1 MNYYYKNDILK
12 EQKYLIGIEPVI
24 DMRNFVLLLVV
35 NLACKTAMCDP
46 SYPDFKIASL
56 PFEYRD
62 IIEKIMHEENG
73 VDMEFSSIIPIYSY
87 YENQREW
94 EIKLGKMIKE
104 VLKEENL
111 KHDFDLEYNCLRVYF
126 TEEKINTIL
135 NQCDSMLLEVMN
147 RFSNLINDYSFDRN
161 ERIEN
166 REFERTINRLKY
178 ETEKRNRN
186 ILMIRKPIK

>member
-1 MNYYYKNDILK
+1 MNYYDKNDILK

-24 DMRNFVLLLVV
+24 DMRNFVLLLLV
-35 NLACKTAMCDP
+35 NLACKTVICDP
-46 SYPDFKIASL
+46 SYPNFKIALL

-62 IIEKIMHEENG
+62 IIEKIMREENDL
-73 VDMEFSSIIPIYSY
+73 DMDFSSIISIYSY

-94 EIKLGKMIKE
+94 EIKLGKMIKK

-135 NQCDSMLLEVMN
+135 NQCDSMLLEVMD

-186 ILMIRKPIK
+186 ILIIRKPIK